1 MKYLL
6 LLLPSISFANFVS
19 ENGNVT
25 YAEKEYCEKVEQ
37 KECFEKPLDAETKKL
52 VDVEV
57 DDLSKPIT
65 TIAEPVLVPVLDDEG
80 EPIEGEFTPTCEA
93 PAELVD
99 GKCVT
104 IIAYEK
110 KLEKQFVEDLVKLAE
125 KEAKKVKEE
134 QAQLS
139 CEQFKTLLR
148 DSAINAESKAADVQE
163 VTRRL
168 LGYVKAC
175 QL

>member
-6 LLLPSISFANFVS
+6 LLLPTLSFANFVS
-19 ENGNVT
+19 DGGNVT

-52 VDVEV
+52 VPVEV

-65 TIAEPVLVPVLDDEG
+65 TVAEPVLVPVLDDEG
-80 EPIEGEFTPTCEA
+80 KPIEGETTPTCKA
-93 PAELVD
+93 PAELTD

-110 KLEKQFVEDLVKLAE
+110 KLEKQFVEDPVKLAE
-125 KEAKKVKEE
+125 KEAKKQAEE
-134 QAQLS
+134 SAQLS
-139 CEQFKTLLR
+139 CEQFKVLLK
-148 DSAINAESKAADVQE
+148 DSAIDSKSKAEDVME
-163 VTRRL
+163 VARRL

-175 QL
+175 NL